1 MDSIL
6 PTVFE
11 TSAIL
16 QTEELG
22 VGARFGDCD
31 DGEDRRPWRRL
42 TQFRM
47 YCPRT
52 RSLRQIQEV
61 LEGAELVFSGTVEPF
76 ERGGVSQRESSEV
89 GTSGRGGAGGS
100 GSQRRACKVK
110 DIGPI
115 LERSFQ
121 GYGEEQLL
129 IWISTARAHYALT
142 NPAEEY
148 R

>member
-1 MDSIL
+1 MDSAP

-16 QTEELG
+16 QTQLG
-22 VGARFGDCD
+22 VGDKFGNCD
-31 DGEDRRPWRRL
+31 DDGDQRPWRSL
-42 TQFRM
+42 THFRV
-47 YCPRT
+47 YCPQT
-52 RSLRQIQEV
+52 KSLRPIQTV
-61 LEGAELVFSGTVEPF
+61 MEGAELLFSGTVRPF
-76 ERGGVSQRESSEV
+76 EIGELMRNMV
-89 GTSGRGGAGGS
+89 GGS
-100 GSQRRACKVK
+100 RRCAVK

-129 IWISTARAHYALT
+129 IWISTARAHYAISE
-142 NPAEEY
+142 PAVEY